1 MFGFAFILVFKI
13 LLVKK
18 ISFPWKTI
26 KDTSNSSL
34 LKNIKNFGE
43 DGIMKLPEKW
53 QQVVD
58 KTVNTLFKK
67 VLGRNEKCA
76 FF

>member
-1 MFGFAFILVFKI
+1 M
-13 LLVKK
+13 KK
-18 ISFPWKTI
+18 ISLPWKTV

-43 DGIMKLPEKW
+43 DGIMKLPRKW
-53 QQVVD
+53 QQVAD
-58 KTVNTLFKK
+58 ETVNTLFNK

-76 FF
+76 FYV